1 MPIVTAPAMLLGRD
15 LVAHAWLAHDDGRVV
30 AVGDGPPPAAPDIV
44 LRSGVLAPGLV
55 DIQCNGAFD
64 HDLATTDDAGW
75 DEVMRRLPEL
85 GVTAVVP
92 TFVTAPLLELTAALR
107 AAAGRTPATA
117 GARCL
122 GVHVEG
128 PYLSPVRPGAHR
140 VDLLRA
146 PAEDEIERL
155 VDAGRGVLRY
165 VTLAPELPG
174 ALDAVRQLTA
184 AGIRVA
190 VGHSDA
196 TDAQVLAAVEAG
208 ATLVTHLYN
217 AQRPLTHRDPG
228 VVGAALSE
236 PRLTV
241 GLIADLEHVLPTA
254 LRVAFA
260 AAGDRIALV
269 SDASPTLGVPPGRY
283 RFAGDTVLVDAVGA
297 PPRREDGTL
306 AGSALRL
313 DHAVRNT
320 IACGI
325 DPVTALLAATR
336 TPADAI
342 GATDV
347 GRLEPDSHAD
357 LVWFDDDWTL
367 RATWVGGHLVHG
379 STP

>member
-15 LVAHAWLAHDDGRVV
+15 LVADAWLVYDDGRVV
-30 AVGDGPPPAAPDIV
+30 AVGDGPPPAAPDVV

-64 HDLATTDDAGW
+64 HDLASTDDEGW

-107 AAAGRTPATA
+107 AAAGRTPVAR

-128 PYLSPVRPGAHR
+128 PYLSPARPGAHR
-140 VDLLRA
+140 VDLLRE
-146 PAEDEIERL
+146 PDEDEIERL
-155 VDAGRGVLRY
+155 IDAGRGVLRY

-174 ALDAVRQLTA
+174 ALDAVRQFTA

-196 TDAQVLAAVEAG
+196 TDAQVLAAVDAG

-217 AQRPLTHRDPG
+217 AQRPLAHRDAG

-269 SDASPTLGVPPGRY
+269 SDASPTLGVAPGRY
-283 RFAGDTVLVDAVGA
+283 RFAGDTVVVDAVGA

-313 DHAVRNT
+313 DHAVRNV

-325 DPVTALLAATR
+325 EPATALLAATR
-336 TPADAI
+336 TPADAV
-342 GATDV
+342 GASDV
-347 GRLEPDSHAD
+347 GRLEPGSHAD

-367 RATWVGGHLVHG
+367 RATWVGGHLVNG